1 MSVCPRGCLDPLEGV
16 RWESWSIKNGFG
28 IVSSP
33 RPPVWLFGVAWCRP
47 DWWYHLYRVTSFTPN
62 LLWMN
67 GRSGFHSDF
76 TAYSC
81 RLQLWFVFGVC
92 ELQDT
97 CETQSAEVML
107 LTLTH
112 KKNPPVIL
120 TIWWSQWS
128 CFPLPPCWKADWH
141 LAVVYCAAETHT
153 DLFVQRPIEILLSPM
168 DSARLSERIGLI
180 GCKEMSEIP

>member
-112 KKNPPVIL
+112 KKKPSSDLDHLVVTVVLFPSPPLLKGWLASCSGLLCRRDPYWSLCPKAHRNIAL
-120 TIWWSQWS
+120 TYGQCPS
-128 CFPLPPCWKADWH
+128 FR
-141 LAVVYCAAETHT
+141 EN
-153 DLFVQRPIEILLSPM
+153 
-168 DSARLSERIGLI
+168 RLNRL
-180 GCKEMSEIP
+180 